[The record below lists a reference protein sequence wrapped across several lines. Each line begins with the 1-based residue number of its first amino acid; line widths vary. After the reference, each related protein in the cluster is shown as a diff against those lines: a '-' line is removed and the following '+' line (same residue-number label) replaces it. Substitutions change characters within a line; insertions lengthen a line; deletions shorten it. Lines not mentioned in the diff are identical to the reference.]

1 MKIKKPTIIKYSIY
15 PEFNGTLVP
24 FYINKSFP
32 KKFKLKR
39 FFLLYGKKKFPR
51 ADHAHKKCSQIIIP
65 LRGKIKIEIISYRY
79 KKIFNLDLKKKEA
92 LYIPTYN
99 WIKINFKSDE
109 DSLLTLCNYEYDKNE
124 YILEFNNFKKII
136 SK

>member
-39 FFLLYGKKKFPR
+39 FFLLHGKKNFPEQTMLI
-51 ADHAHKKCSQIIIP
+51 KNV
-65 LRGKIKIEIISYRY
+65 LR
-79 KKIFNLDLKKKEA
+79 
-92 LYIPTYN
+92 
-99 WIKINFKSDE
+99 
-109 DSLLTLCNYEYDKNE
+109 LL
-124 YILEFNNFKKII
+124 FP
-136 SK
+136 